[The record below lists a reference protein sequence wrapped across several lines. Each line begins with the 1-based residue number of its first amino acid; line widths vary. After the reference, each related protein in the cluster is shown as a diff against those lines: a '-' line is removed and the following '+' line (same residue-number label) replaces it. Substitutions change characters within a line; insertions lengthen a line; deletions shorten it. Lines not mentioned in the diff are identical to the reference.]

1 MGGCQLGRQEEAHI
15 NKLLVNLFNSVMAA
29 ESKAVL
35 TPEFAG
41 ISENDMHIIEA
52 IGISE
57 PKMTSEIARELNVTA
72 GTLTVNMNSLEKKG
86 YIIRTRSEQDKRV
99 VYISLTEQGTR
110 VYHHHS
116 DFHKK
121 MIKSAISELTD
132 DERKMLLGCLIKLDK
147 FFSEF

>member
-1 MGGCQLGRQEEAHI
+1 MGRQEEAHI

-121 MIKSAISELTD
+121 MIKSAISGLTD